1 MDTHVDLTIVGTTI
15 LIHAEHVVVDIQ
27 QTGASGNVASYE
39 YKCEIDSSTITISRG
54 MTEEEIIP
62 YCDSCNEPMV
72 RVYSAP
78 PVKFNGSGFYST
90 GG

>member
-1 MDTHVDLTIVGTTI
+1 MHGMEVPPEKGLV
-15 LIHAEHVVVDIQ
+15 LM
-27 QTGASGNVASYE
+27 ASYE
-39 YKCEIDSSTITISRG
+39 YKCRADGSTQTIQRG
-54 MTEEEIIP
+54 MTEDEVVPLCAI
-62 YCDSCNEPMV
+62 CKEPME

>member
-1 MDTHVDLTIVGTTI
+1 MDVDLTILGIII
-15 LIHAEHVVVDIQ
+15 LIHVTHVVVHTKQ
-27 QTGASGNVASYE
+27 MGASGNVASYE
-39 YKCEIDSSTITISRG
+39 YKCEDDSSTITISRG

>member
-1 MDTHVDLTIVGTTI
+1 MYAQL
-15 LIHAEHVVVDIQ
+15 VVVDIQ
-27 QTGASGNVASYE
+27 QTGANGNVASYE
-39 YKCEIDSSTITISRG
+39 YKCEIDSSTIIISRG
-54 MTEEEIIP
+54 MTEQEIIP

>member
-1 MDTHVDLTIVGTTI
+1 MFFFYGMDDWSTV
-15 LIHAEHVVVDIQ
+15 
-27 QTGASGNVASYE
+27 VASYE
-39 YKCEIDSSTITISRG
+39 YKCDNDSEFVVITRG
-54 MTEEEIIP
+54 MADDEIIP
-62 YCDSCNEPMV
+62 YCDICNDPMT

>member
-1 MDTHVDLTIVGTTI
+1 MEVSRTERLVL
-15 LIHAEHVVVDIQ
+15 
-27 QTGASGNVASYE
+27 VASYE
-39 YKCEIDSSTITISRG
+39 YKCEKDSSTQTIQRG
-54 MTEEEIIP
+54 MTDDEIIP
-62 YCDSCNEPMV
+62 LCDACNAPMN

>member
-1 MDTHVDLTIVGTTI
+1 MEVSPKERLV
-15 LIHAEHVVVDIQ
+15 LM
-27 QTGASGNVASYE
+27 ASYE
-39 YKCEIDSSTITISRG
+39 YACKADGSTQTIQRG

-62 YCDSCNEPMV
+62 YCDICNDLMA

>member
-1 MDTHVDLTIVGTTI
+1 M
-15 LIHAEHVVVDIQ
+15 
-27 QTGASGNVASYE
+27 ASYD
-39 YKCEIDSSTITISRG
+39 YKCDEDNFELTISRG
-54 MTEEEIIP
+54 MTEDEIVP
-62 YCDSCNEPMV
+62 MCDTCNGPMS

>member
-1 MDTHVDLTIVGTTI
+1 MHGMEVPS
-15 LIHAEHVVVDIQ
+15 AEGLVLM
-27 QTGASGNVASYE
+27 ASYE
-39 YKCEIDSSTITISRG
+39 YKCRADGSTQTIQRG
-54 MTEEEIIP
+54 MTDDEIVPLCAI
-62 YCDSCNEPMV
+62 CKEPME